1 MSPHLDLTA
10 PYAPLVRRI
19 EKEATVEN
27 GQILRIDHFLNHR
40 IEPAFIF
47 ELAHELAR
55 RLSFF
60 QPNVILTAEAS
71 GIAPALI
78 VAQALSV
85 PLVYAKKYSP
95 QVEAPAISRVI
106 PSPTKGGHTR
116 LVISQRYIKPGQRIV
131 IVDDFLANGRTA
143 TALIDMVREAGAEVL
158 GAGFVVEKR
167 FKQGREHIEALGV
180 PVSTLAQVERLEHG
194 HAILAQ
200 PKTE

>member
-194 HAILAQ
+194 HAILTQ
-200 PKTE
+200 PKAE